1 MAAPLKQGGPVPKNN
16 RAYKSAKRS
25 KEISRLQKQEEKRK
39 KRLEREKAEAEMGI
53 QPPAGEDA
61 PIIPPAES
69 D

>member
-1 MAAPLKQGGPVPKNN
+1 VPKNN

-25 KEISRLQKQEEKRK
+25 REISRQQKKEEKRK
-39 KRLEREKAEAEMGI
+39 KRLEREKAGVEGDI

-61 PIIPPAES
+61 PVVAPAET